1 MISIQKLSSIAGWVV
16 SAFIAYATLSPIQH
30 RPTLPTGPGFE
41 HVAAFIMLG
50 ALFSVAYPR
59 KTAFVFV
66 LVLGGAGLLELA
78 QTLTPDRHGRI
89 LDAVEKMV
97 GGGIGILIAQAMLYL
112 VPKVGFRTNR
122 G

>member
-1 MISIQKLSSIAGWVV
+1 MISIQKLSSIASWVV
-16 SAFIAYATLSPIQH
+16 FAFIVCATLSPIEH

-41 HVAAFIMLG
+41 HVAAFIVLG

-66 LVLGGAGLLELA
+66 LVLGGAVLLELA

-89 LDAVEKMV
+89 LDAVEKMI
-97 GGGIGILIAQAMLYL
+97 GGGIGIVIAQAMRIWS
-112 VPKVGFRTNR
+112 PRVGFRTNR